1 MKARRNNKQQQKDR
15 KAKQKPK
22 QMHRKKQVEA
32 QRAEIELQVK
42 NDKAIQEATKEDV
55 VVKKNKKPPS
65 ASPKPTA
72 KAKKSESVE
81 PEHRSFSRATNFV
94 SEPGSRSRSRTN
106 GVILPTTEEVV
117 KRGRGRPKSTVA
129 INDSTETKPRG
140 RPKNKSVEP
149 EKEIEKRGR
158 GRPRTKSV
166 IVA

>member
-1 MKARRNNKQQQKDR
+1 M
-15 KAKQKPK
+15 
-22 QMHRKKQVEA
+22 
-32 QRAEIELQVK
+32 
-42 NDKAIQEATKEDV
+42 
-55 VVKKNKKPPS
+55 
-65 ASPKPTA
+65 
-72 KAKKSESVE
+72 E

-106 GVILPTTEEVV
+106 GVVLPTTEEVV
-117 KRGRGRPKSTVA
+117 KRGRGRPKSIVA

-149 EKEIEKRGR
+149 EKEIEKRGK

>member
-1 MKARRNNKQQQKDR
+1 
-15 KAKQKPK
+15 
-22 QMHRKKQVEA
+22 MHRTKQVDA

-42 NDKAIQEATKEDV
+42 NDKAIQEATKEEV

-65 ASPKPTA
+65 ASPKPKA

-81 PEHRSFSRATNFV
+81 PAHRSFSRATNFV

-106 GVILPTTEEVV
+106 GVILPTTEEVAAV
-117 KRGRGRPKSTVA
+117 KRGRGRPKTTVA
-129 INDSTETKPRG
+129 VNDATETKPRG
-140 RPKNKSVEP
+140 RPTNKSVEP